1 MECPAPLLDILFK
14 EIDLDKDGWISYE
27 VYFLFLR
34 YYFGSLS
41 AACKGEVKPVE
52 SKPLS
57 EDELFLKGLEGLS
70 AWDRLYRIICDQLRE
85 IFMRYDHNK
94 NQVFEAD

>member
-1 MECPAPLLDILFK
+1 MVAPQEIIDLLFS

-41 AACKGEVKPVE
+41 PVVNEDFKVEKPAPP
-52 SKPLS
+52 KLT
-57 EDELFLKGLEGLS
+57 DL
-70 AWDRLYRIICDQLRE
+70 
-85 IFMRYDHNK
+85 
-94 NQVFEAD
+94 